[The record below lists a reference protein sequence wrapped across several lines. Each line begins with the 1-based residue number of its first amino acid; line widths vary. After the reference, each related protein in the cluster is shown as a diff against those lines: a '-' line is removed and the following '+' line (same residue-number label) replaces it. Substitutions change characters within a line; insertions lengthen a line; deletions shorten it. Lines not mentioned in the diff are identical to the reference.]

1 MVTCVVRYRG
11 ENMVTI
17 SWDSL
22 PVECKTTGG
31 TRPRHEELQESREA
45 DARNRESPATLRE
58 ELYEARG
65 SRYCTGHLSHEFSPL
80 VDGMSKSEA
89 RLVCSWQV
97 S

>member
-31 TRPRHEELQESREA
+31 TRPRHEELQEVPRGGHEEPQESR
-45 DARNRESPATLRE
+45 DAT
-58 ELYEARG
+58 RG
-65 SRYCTGHLSHEFSPL
+65 TVRGP
-80 VDGMSKSEA
+80 
-89 RLVCSWQV
+89 
-97 S
+97 